1 MIHDFS
7 PEILDL
13 NTIDE
18 ARQAMQDIHCTDAG
32 IKIMQDKALFKVI
45 KLYDVKTKHPKILKK
60 KF

>member
-1 MIHDFS
+1 MINDFS

-45 KLYDVKTKHPKILKK
+45 KL
-60 KF
+60 